1 MLDRHGRNINNM
13 RISVT
18 QKCNLDCF
26 YCHHEGEVEEE
37 EKNGHMTP
45 EEIGKIAE
53 IAQKVG
59 IRKLKLTG
67 GEPLL
72 RKDIIEIVKRTSEH
86 MQEVSMTTNGVLL
99 EGYARSLKDAGLSRV
114 NISFDGFDRET
125 FFRITGKNLF
135 NEVKNGVIKAVDVGL
150 NPVKLN
156 MVVLQGINEKEISCG
171 VEFASEIGAILQL
184 IEFETR
190 KEEAQNYEYKKYHFR
205 LDKVEKLLVK
215 SASEVRHRNM
225 HRRKKYIL
233 PSENNGKTEVEIV
246 RGMHNSEFCA
256 NCTRIRVTSSGEL
269 KPCLLGNDD
278 NIDIIEPIRRGVRDK
293 ELIALFESAILSKEP
308 YWRP

>member
-1 MLDRHGRNINNM
+1 
-13 RISVT
+13 
-18 QKCNLDCF
+18 
-26 YCHHEGEVEEE
+26 
-37 EKNGHMTP
+37 MTP
-45 EEIGKIAE
+45 GEIGKIAE

-59 IRKLKLTG
+59 IKKLKLTG

-72 RKDIIEIVKRTSEH
+72 RKDIIEIVKRTSEY

-114 NISFDGFDRET
+114 NVSFDGFDHKT

-156 MVVLQGINEKEISCG
+156 MVVLKGINEKEISRG
-171 VEFASEIGAILQL
+171 VELASDIGAILQL

-190 KEEAQNYEYKKYHFR
+190 KEEAQNYEYKKYHFH
-205 LDKVEKLLVK
+205 LDKVEKLLAE
-215 SASEVRHRNM
+215 SAREVRHRNM
-225 HRRKKYIL
+225 HRRRKYIL
-233 PSENNGKTEVEIV
+233 PSENNGKTEVEVV

-269 KPCLLGNDD
+269 KPCLLRNDN
-278 NIDIIEPIRRGVRDK
+278 NINIIGPIRNGAK
-293 ELIALFESAILSKEP
+293 NNELIALFERAIFLKEP
-308 YWRP
+308 YWRS